1 MGNHAIA
8 EVAGE
13 LDRKLS
19 ALLENLSMPGTSVE
33 WS

>member
-13 LDRKLS
+13 LVRKLS
-19 ALLENLSMPGTSVE
+19 ALLKNLSVPRTS
-33 WS
+33 

>member
-1 MGNHAIA
+1 MGNHAIV

-19 ALLENLSMPGTSVE
+19 ALLENLSVPGASVE
-33 WS
+33 RS

>member
-19 ALLENLSMPGTSVE
+19 ALLEDLSLPRTSVE
-33 WS
+33 S